1 MTGAITKAI
10 ESMEQLIVF
19 MEQTLRK
26 AQHDYDNPMKIE
38 YYACADCLCVDGEHS
53 DECVVTLHRDK
64 LKELKAFK
72 SGVPEGLECDL
83 KNSTTPMSSYNA
95 YETERSV
102 IDAAKHLLE
111 GIAE

>member
-10 ESMEQLIVF
+10 NDLEEIIQRHFIHSAVRDRDTYIQ
-19 MEQTLRK
+19 
-26 AQHDYDNPMKIE
+26 
-38 YYACADCLCVDGEHS
+38 ADEL
-53 DECVVTLHRDK
+53 LQ
-64 LKELKAFK
+64 ELKAFK
-72 SGVPEGLECDL
+72 ACVPEDLECDL